1 MWQWACFKQ
10 GLPVFSA
17 LVTVA
22 VLVTVPSPSQAR
34 PALGTACASCH
45 GNPTL
50 ATSPA
55 DSGSLEFGKTLV
67 GQTALQQFTITNAT
81 VNAPSNGGG
90 FGGSF
95 PTPAAPFGLSG
106 APVIVGDIQNASGY
120 LTPLVP
126 SESRSYEYKPTQRG
140 ADSTT
145 ISFTPANGYSS
156 APPTSTVTLKGQGV
170 APLISVTTASA
181 GNVRLGTSANAG
193 VTITNNGD
201 GNQSGLG
208 AASNLNGTVS
218 ALASTFVGAGGGF
231 SLADAAA
238 TTFAFAFTPT
248 TRGAAAADVTINAAN
263 GSDDGQNLA
272 QQINASVV
280 GQGVGPEFSSDV
292 APGGSIDFGDV
303 EEGQSF
309 SQLLEVSN
317 VTPDDLG
324 ELTRLTLLS
333 YSFMGTDAGMFSL
346 TNFTAGMTLDS
357 NDSFSFDISF
367 AAGSAL
373 GPHAAELVLLT
384 DQGVAL
390 GADGESFHYNLAA
403 NTTAPVIAIPEPATA
418 ALLAA
423 GLGCLGMM
431 VRRRQRLPVA

>member
-1 MWQWACFKQ
+1 MALARLMYRRVGSAGLEDFSRSRLFPIDDIGLRLWCAVAPIPDGLGGTTTSQKGVSMWQWTCFKQ

-22 VLVTVPSPSQAR
+22 VLVTVPNPSQAR
-34 PALGTACASCH
+34 PSLGTACASCH

-55 DSGSLEFGKTLV
+55 DGGSLDFGKTLV
-67 GQTALQQFTITNAT
+67 GQTALQQYAITNAT
-81 VNAPSNGGG
+81 VNAPFNGGG

-106 APVIVGDIQNASGY
+106 APVIVGDTQNASGY
-120 LTPLVP
+120 LTPLMP
-126 SESRSYEYKPTQRG
+126 SKSRSYEYKPTQRG

-208 AASNLNGTVS
+208 VASNLNGTVS
-218 ALASTFVGAGGGF
+218 ALASTFVGGGGDF

-280 GQGVGPEFSSDV
+280 GQGVAWSARTSRRAARSTSGTSKKGRVSRSCLRFRSHAGRPGRADPPDV
-292 APGGSIDFGDV
+292 ALL
-303 EEGQSF
+303 
-309 SQLLEVSN
+309 QLH
-317 VTPDDLG
+317 G
-324 ELTRLTLLS
+324 
-333 YSFMGTDAGMFSL
+333 Y
-346 TNFTAGMTLDS
+346 
-357 NDSFSFDISF
+357 
-367 AAGSAL
+367 
-373 GPHAAELVLLT
+373 
-384 DQGVAL
+384 
-390 GADGESFHYNLAA
+390 
-403 NTTAPVIAIPEPATA
+403 
-418 ALLAA
+418 
-423 GLGCLGMM
+423 
-431 VRRRQRLPVA
+431 